1 MIICGEDDANDL
13 SKMAWDI
20 WTDYYSTVITGDDIG
35 YILKTFQTE
44 EAIKQ
49 QMRDGCL
56 YSYIIEDGNKAGYFA
71 ILPEGDSLF
80 ISKFYVSKEYRGRGL
95 GSRTLREILEKGR
108 SLNMKK
114 AYLHVNKHNLAS
126 IEIYKH
132 KGFVITGGDKI
143 DIGNGYFMDDYV
155 MEYYF

>member
-1 MIICGEDDANDL
+1 MIICGEDEAKDI

-20 WTDYYSTVITGDDIG
+20 WTDYYSTIITGDDIG

-56 YSYIIEDGNKAGYFA
+56 YSYIMEGDVRAGYFA
-71 ILPEGDSLF
+71 IQPEGDSLF
-80 ISKFYVSKEYRGRGL
+80 ISKFYVSKEFRGKGL
-95 GSRTLREILEKGR
+95 GSKALKEIFEEGR
-108 SLNMKK
+108 AMKMKK
-114 AYLHVNKHNLAS
+114 AYLHVNKHNLPS
-126 IEIYKH
+126 IKIYKH
-132 KGFVITGGDKI
+132 KGFVITSGDKI
-143 DIGNGYFMDDYV
+143 DIGNGYFMDDYC